1 MVNYKGFDGTA
12 WRWCGIAVIILGFAI
27 SVFEIWGMWQ
37 VGSIGVPSVK
47 NQLIAVAIGLI
58 VFAVQVIL
66 QAKGSRQLMYS
77 VVANKVGNEAT
88 PCEKA
93 QNKQMLLWIV
103 FVDLCIFAISYGVF
117 IAFGDKLFPAI
128 GLPLIGVAMFTVM
141 GFAIKGTI
149 RYKRLKR
156 KGEKG
161 DESLNERG
169 N

>member
-1 MVNYKGFDGTA
+1 MNYKGFDGTA

-66 QAKGSRQLMYS
+66 QAKGCRQIMYS
-77 VVANKVGNEAT
+77 VVANKPGNEAT

-103 FVDLCIFAISYGVF
+103 FVDLCIFVISYGVS
-117 IAFGDKLFPAI
+117 IAFGDKLFLAI

-149 RYKRLKR
+149 RYKMLKR
-156 KGEKG
+156 NGEKG
-161 DESLNERG
+161 EESLNERDK
-169 N
+169 

>member
-1 MVNYKGFDGTA
+1 MEYKGFDGTA
-12 WRWCGIAVIILGFAI
+12 WRWCGIAVIFLGFAI
-27 SVFEIWGMWQ
+27 SAFEMWGMLNACT
-37 VGSIGVPSVK
+37 IGVPSAK

-66 QAKGSRQLMYS
+66 QAKGCRQLMYS

-103 FVDLCIFAISYGVF
+103 FVDLCIFAISYGVS
-117 IAFGDKLFPAI
+117 IAFGDKLFLAI

-141 GFAIKGTI
+141 GFAIKGTVQ
-149 RYKRLKR
+149 YKRLKR
-156 KGEKG
+156 ECEKMG
-161 DESLNERG
+161 DTSNEE
-169 N
+169 NK

>member
-1 MVNYKGFDGTA
+1 MNYKGFDGTA

-27 SVFEIWGMWQ
+27 SAFEIWGMWQ

-66 QAKGSRQLMYS
+66 QAKGCRQLMYS

-103 FVDLCIFAISYGVF
+103 FVDLCIFVISYGVS
-117 IAFGDKLFPAI
+117 IAFGDKLFLAI

-156 KGEKG
+156 NGEKG
-161 DESLNERG
+161 EESLNERDK
-169 N
+169 

>member
-1 MVNYKGFDGTA
+1 M
-12 WRWCGIAVIILGFAI
+12 
-27 SVFEIWGMWQ
+27 WGMWQ

-66 QAKGSRQLMYS
+66 QAKGCRQIMYS
-77 VVANKVGNEAT
+77 VVANKPGNEAT

-93 QNKQMLLWIV
+93 QNKQMLLWIA

-117 IAFGDKLFPAI
+117 IAFGDELFLAI

-141 GFAIKGTI
+141 GFAIKETT

-161 DESLNERG
+161 EESLNERDK
-169 N
+169 

>member
-1 MVNYKGFDGTA
+1 
-12 WRWCGIAVIILGFAI
+12 
-27 SVFEIWGMWQ
+27 MWQ

-66 QAKGSRQLMYS
+66 QAKGCRQIMYS
-77 VVANKVGNEAT
+77 VVANKPGNEAT

-103 FVDLCIFAISYGVF
+103 FVDLCIFVISYGVS
-117 IAFGDKLFPAI
+117 IAFGDKLFLAI

-149 RYKRLKR
+149 RYKMLKR
-156 KGEKG
+156 NGEKG
-161 DESLNERG
+161 EESLNERDK
-169 N
+169 

>member
-1 MVNYKGFDGTA
+1 MNYKGFDGTA

-27 SVFEIWGMWQ
+27 SAFEIWGMWQ

-66 QAKGSRQLMYS
+66 QAKGCRQLMYS

-93 QNKQMLLWIV
+93 QNKQILLWSV
-103 FVDLCIFAISYGVF
+103 FVERCIFVLSYFSSFFRSTVDNILLKLLMILLKSRF
-117 IAFGDKLFPAI
+117 SFSMMRTDKSPSIML
-128 GLPLIGVAMFTVM
+128 
-141 GFAIKGTI
+141 
-149 RYKRLKR
+149 
-156 KGEKG
+156 
-161 DESLNERG
+161 
-169 N
+169 

>member
-1 MVNYKGFDGTA
+1 
-12 WRWCGIAVIILGFAI
+12 
-27 SVFEIWGMWQ
+27 MWQ

-66 QAKGSRQLMYS
+66 QAKGCRQLMYS

-93 QNKQMLLWIV
+93 QNKQILLWIV
-103 FVDLCIFAISYGVF
+103 FVDLCIFVISYGVS
-117 IAFGDKLFPAI
+117 IAFGDKLFLAI

-149 RYKRLKR
+149 RYKMLKR
-156 KGEKG
+156 NGEKG
-161 DESLNERG
+161 EESLNERDK
-169 N
+169 

>member
-66 QAKGSRQLMYS
+66 QAKGCRQLMYS

-117 IAFGDKLFPAI
+117 IAFGDKLFLAI

>member
-1 MVNYKGFDGTA
+1 MNYKGFDGTA

-66 QAKGSRQLMYS
+66 QAKGCRQLMYS

-93 QNKQMLLWIV
+93 QNKQMLLCFVAVMVTQAVLIKMMV
-103 FVDLCIFAISYGVF
+103 F
-117 IAFGDKLFPAI
+117 FPVVV
-128 GLPLIGVAMFTVM
+128 VARPACPV
-141 GFAIKGTI
+141 
-149 RYKRLKR
+149 
-156 KGEKG
+156 
-161 DESLNERG
+161 
-169 N
+169 

>member
-58 VFAVQVIL
+58 VFAIQVIL

-103 FVDLCIFAISYGVF
+103 FADLCIFAISYGVS
-117 IAFGDKLFPAI
+117 IAFGDKLFLAI

-149 RYKRLKR
+149 RYKGLKR

>member
-12 WRWCGIAVIILGFAI
+12 WRWCGISAIFVGFALSGI
-27 SVFEIWGMWQ
+27 EVWGMLNACT
-37 VGSIGVPSVK
+37 IGVPSVK

-66 QAKGSRQLMYS
+66 QAKGCRQLMYS

-103 FVDLCIFAISYGVF
+103 FADLCIFAISYGVS
-117 IAFGDKLFPAI
+117 IAFGDKLFLAI

-169 N
+169 D

>member
-1 MVNYKGFDGTA
+1 MNYKGFDGTA

-27 SVFEIWGMWQ
+27 SAFEIWGMWQ

-66 QAKGSRQLMYS
+66 QAKGCRQLMYS

-93 QNKQMLLWIV
+93 QNKQILLWIV
-103 FVDLCIFAISYGVF
+103 FVDLCIFVISYGVS
-117 IAFGDKLFPAI
+117 IAFGDKLFLAI

-149 RYKRLKR
+149 RYKMLKR
-156 KGEKG
+156 NGEKG
-161 DESLNERG
+161 EESLNERDK
-169 N
+169 